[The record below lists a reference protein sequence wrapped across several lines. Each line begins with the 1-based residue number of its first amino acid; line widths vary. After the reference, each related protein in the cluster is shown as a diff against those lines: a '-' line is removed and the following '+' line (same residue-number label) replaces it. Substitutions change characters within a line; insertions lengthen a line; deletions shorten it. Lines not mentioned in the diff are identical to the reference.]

1 MSYRLSTP
9 SVKRTNVPKDTFVEE
24 PSGTKFVVNN
34 KITIKYPS
42 QVCSWQSKLENAET
56 LLFKAENSD
65 SSLNLNVTSIKNS
78 IRKYRRYL
86 SIEGAYEDDLY
97 RNNYNSKAS
106 HKARQVL
113 EELSKKWDF
122 DIDYEAKK
130 EDIIEEI
137 IGAVVIRLDKGRKA
151 KRELSQKRAFVDME
165 LDSDDDDS
173 TYVPS
178 VQSDNSEDNRNNV
191 RQMARQRYEYESDD
205 DSTYIGS
212 NSTISTVEES
222 DASLSPDDDT
232 DCDEDYEFA

>member
-113 EELSKKWDF
+113 EELSKMWSF
-122 DIDYEAKK
+122 DINYELSKT
-130 EDIIEEI
+130 EIIEELI
-137 IGAVVIRLDKGRKA
+137 NAAAVMMNTGRRA
-151 KRELSQKRAFVDME
+151 QREASQQNTFVDME
-165 LDSDDDDS
+165 LQSDDDDDS

-178 VQSDNSEDNRNNV
+178 VQSDDSEDNRNNV
-191 RQMARQRYEYESDD
+191 RQMARQRYNYESESDDD

-212 NSTISTVEES
+212 NSSISTSEDIEEYY
-222 DASLSPDDDT
+222 T
-232 DCDEDYEFA
+232 RDYEFA